1 MSKGLVEVL
10 GVAAPEVVENVAP
23 VIYDAITSGPKW
35 LTKRKIKEIISDVQL
50 ETVKIHAL
58 KKLTYEEDSLLN
70 FYVSQFAASI
80 AILKSQQ
87 LPEDMMEE
95 AIKLAWTRYLNRCTS
110 TDILSG
116 FRSKYNGM

>member
-70 FYVSQFAASI
+70 FYASQCAASI